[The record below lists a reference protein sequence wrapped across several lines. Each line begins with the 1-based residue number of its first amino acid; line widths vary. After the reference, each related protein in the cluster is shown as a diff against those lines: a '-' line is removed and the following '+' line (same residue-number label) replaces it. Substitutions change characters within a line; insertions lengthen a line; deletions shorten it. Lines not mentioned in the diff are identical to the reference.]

1 MKVTIAPQCPPEAVV
16 FEYGVRLDKECL
28 DPAMDQFR
36 KAQRLYNNLI
46 ACERLV
52 VDQLRAFVLEKGGEP
67 AAAAQVLLANLS
79 CEFDSAKARNDEAAL
94 KAIAQHRRAV
104 WHDLAAVTKE
114 VRARHRAEIQTRF
127 LSRIGRNSA
136 CDTYAIRTAA
146 VSDGLGWATANAVL
160 DAAMTAFKRSFA
172 LGRAPRFSRAT
183 DKVQECL
190 TLQFT
195 TAGGVPALE
204 VLSGQHCEFSLMPS
218 NGCGKRRYGEFRFRL
233 GNAGAQ
239 TYATGTWQYHR
250 AVPDDSRLAS
260 ARLVRRRIGKDQKW
274 YLQLVV
280 KLARPIAV
288 PIEGRKALV
297 AVHFGWSADPEG
309 RRVAGIADSAD
320 PGLGRLVRLPPAIE
334 EALRRAAAIQSG
346 RHSSRDQLVPMLR
359 ELDVPSMPDPCR
371 EELLALR
378 RLAVQ
383 HFAIS
388 RLHRLHRLLRESG
401 VAFDWF
407 DQWRS
412 KDRMAWQSTAHI
424 GRRARLAR
432 RDYYRHL
439 AIDLARRYA
448 AIVIEPLALA
458 EAAQK
463 INETTGDRSPFGP
476 KARSGRVLAAIHE
489 LDHALRWAA
498 NKCACAVL
506 ELKGKT
512 VQTCAFCGNHTD
524 NDEEG
529 SGKVHCAV
537 CGAETD
543 RKLNGAANAWVAAEI
558 TLESS
563 VAEYHIE
570 VLDQM
575 RKKGEAATERK
586 VKLAAGRRLARTRS
600 DGGTADGSLVERP
613 EGLS

>member
-28 DPAMDQFR
+28 DPAMDQLR

-67 AAAAQVLLANLS
+67 AAAAQVLLANLNV
-79 CEFDSAKARNDEAAL
+79 EFDSAKARNDETAM
-94 KAIAQHRRAV
+94 KVIAQQRRAA
-104 WHDLAAVTKE
+104 WHDLATVTKE
-114 VRARHRAEIQTRF
+114 VRTRHKAEIQARF
-127 LSRIGRNSA
+127 LSRVGRNTA
-136 CDTYAIRTAA
+136 CDTYVIRTAA
-146 VSDGLGWATANAVL
+146 VRDGLGWATANAVL
-160 DAAMTAFKRSFA
+160 EAAVTAFKKSLL

-183 DKVQECL
+183 EKVQECL

-204 VLSGQHCEFSLMPS
+204 VLSGQHCEFSLLPS
-218 NGCGKRRYGEFRFRL
+218 NGCGKRRYGKFRFRL
-233 GNAGAQ
+233 GNAGAE

-334 EALRRAAAIQSG
+334 EALRRAATIQSG
-346 RHSSRDQLVPMLR
+346 RHSSRDQLVPMLK
-359 ELDVPSMPDPCR
+359 EIDVPSLTDACR
-371 EELLALR
+371 EELAALR
-378 RLAVQ
+378 HLAVQ
-383 HFAIS
+383 HVAIA
-388 RLHRLHRLLRESG
+388 RLYRLHRLLREAG

-412 KDRMAWQSTAHI
+412 TDRMAWQSAAYI

-432 RDYYRHL
+432 RDYYRLL

-458 EAAQK
+458 KATQK
-463 INETTGDRSPFGP
+463 INDTTGDRSPFGR
-476 KARSGRVLAAIHE
+476 KARSGRAVAAIHE
-489 LDHALRWAA
+489 LDRALRWAA
-498 NKCACAVL
+498 SKCACAVL

-512 VQTCAFCGNHTD
+512 VQRCAYCGNDTD
-524 NDEEG
+524 NNEDR
-529 SGKVHCAV
+529 SGKVHCAA

-543 RKLNGAANAWVAAEI
+543 RKLNGAANAWVA
-558 TLESS
+558 
-563 VAEYHIE
+563 H
-570 VLDQM
+570 
-575 RKKGEAATERK
+575 
-586 VKLAAGRRLARTRS
+586 
-600 DGGTADGSLVERP
+600 DGDRACECVGVP
-613 EGLS
+613 E